1 MVENDIPEKPAQDL
15 NDLDTGADA
24 LRHLLDR
31 TGERLAGFISSLPD
45 QPTDSSG
52 LFDPKAEW
60 LKASLPSSPTDAE
73 AILSFLFDEVIPAA
87 YNPAS
92 PGYLAYVPGGGL
104 FSAALGELIAGT
116 VNRYTGCWASAPAAV
131 ELETQAIRW
140 LAEMMGMPEGSL
152 GVLTSGASMSTLI
165 ALVAAREKHLGE
177 ELRRGVIYSSS
188 EIHHSIPKAARIAG
202 LAEKNLRQVAVDEN
216 FRMRPEK
223 LQEAI
228 CADREAG
235 LLPFFVCSSAGTVNT
250 GSIDPLAEIARVATE
265 EGLWHHVDGA
275 YGAAFRL
282 VPELADALSGMGLA
296 DSLAVDPHKGLFL
309 AYGTGALLVRDM
321 APLRDAFQSSASYM
335 PDMQSG
341 ERYDFCEFTP
351 ELSREWRGLR
361 LWLPLK
367 LHGVDAF
374 RESLALKRQLTL
386 RAWEHLSAIEDV
398 EIPAAPDLTLF
409 IFRQRFSG
417 CEASEED
424 ARNQAL
430 LEKIN
435 RQQRVML
442 TGTIVD
448 GRFYLRMC
456 ILHLRTDHSRLDE
469 ALSII
474 SSALKELREG

>member
-1 MVENDIPEKPAQDL
+1 MNPKDFPENPPPGTEELDL
-15 NDLDTGADA
+15 QADA
-24 LRHLLDR
+24 LQQLLEM
-31 TGERLAGFISSLPD
+31 TGKRLADFISSLPE
-45 QPTDSSG
+45 QPTDSSA
-52 LFDPKAEW
+52 LFDPEAGW
-60 LKASLPSSPTDAE
+60 LKDHLPDSPSDSESLLD
-73 AILSFLFDEVIPAA
+73 FLFDEVIPAA

-152 GVLTSGASMSTLI
+152 GVLTSGASISTLI
-165 ALVAAREKHLGE
+165 ALVAAREKYLGE
-177 ELRRGVIYSSS
+177 ELHRGVIYTSN

-202 LAEKNLRQVAVDEN
+202 LPERNLRQVAVDEK
-216 FRMRPEK
+216 FRMRPGK

-228 CADREAG
+228 EADRDAG

-250 GSIDPLAEIARVATE
+250 GSIDPLEEIARVATA

-275 YGAAFRL
+275 YGAAFHL
-282 VPELADALSGMGLA
+282 VPELAGSLKGMALA

-321 APLRDAFQSSASYM
+321 APLREAFQSSASYM
-335 PDMQSG
+335 PDMQTG
-341 ERYDFCEFTP
+341 EHYDFCEFTP
-351 ELSREWRGLR
+351 ELSRQWRGLR

-374 RESLALKRQLTL
+374 RRSLSLKRELAL
-386 RAWEHLSAIEDV
+386 RAWEHLNRRADI
-398 EIPAAPDLTLF
+398 EIPVEPDLSLF
-409 IFRQRFSG
+409 IFRQRHDD
-417 CEASEED
+417 CTPQEED

-430 LEKIN
+430 LERIN
-435 RQQRVML
+435 RPQRVML
-442 TGTIVD
+442 TGTVVND
-448 GRFYLRMC
+448 RFYLRLC
-456 ILHLRTDHSRLDE
+456 ILHLRTDHARLDE

-474 SSALKELREG
+474 DGALEENRRD

>member
-1 MVENDIPEKPAQDL
+1 MIEKDFPDNPPPRLAQ
-15 NDLDTGADA
+15 LDTQSDA
-24 LRHLLDR
+24 LRWLLDK
-31 TGERLAGFISSLPD
+31 TGERLADFITSLPD
-45 QPTDSSG
+45 QSTDSSA
-52 LFDPKAEW
+52 LFDPEASW
-60 LKASLPSSPTDAE
+60 LKDPLPAAPTDAE
-73 AILSFLFDEVIPAA
+73 ELLSFLFDEVIPAA

-140 LAEMMGMPEGSL
+140 LCELMGMPEGSL

-177 ELRRGVIYSSS
+177 EISRGVIYSSS
-188 EIHHSIPKAARIAG
+188 EIHHSIPKAARVAG
-202 LAEKNLRQVAVDEN
+202 LGEKNLRLVEVDEC
-216 FRMRPEK
+216 FRMRPGDLRK
-223 LQEAI
+223 KI
-228 CADREAG
+228 HADRKAG

-250 GSIDPLAEIARVATE
+250 GSVDPLEEIAHVAAE

-282 VPELADALSGMGLA
+282 VPELAESLSGMGLA

-321 APLRDAFQSSASYM
+321 APLREAFQSSASYM
-335 PDMQSG
+335 PEMQEG
-341 ERYDFCEFTP
+341 EHYDFCEFTP
-351 ELSREWRGLR
+351 ELSRQWRGLR

-374 RESLALKRQLTL
+374 RSSLELKRELAL
-386 RAWEHLSAIEDV
+386 RAWEHLRSIEDV
-398 EIPAAPDLTLF
+398 EIPVAPDLSLF
-409 IFRQRFSG
+409 MFRQRFEN
-417 CEASEED
+417 CKPAEED

-430 LEKIN
+430 LERIN
-435 RQQRVML
+435 RDQRVML

-448 GRFYLRMC
+448 GRFYLRLC
-456 ILHLRTDHSRLDE
+456 ILHLRTDHARLDE
-469 ALSII
+469 ALAII
-474 SSALKELREG
+474 SDALEENRES